1 MASQSRFRLF
11 VLALTAFAIG
21 SSLADVGARA
31 PQARQQPAN
40 QRPTA
45 TFRSSVD
52 LVTVN
57 VVVRDKNGNIV
68 RGLTRDD
75 FTITEDG
82 RPQTVSTFDFEEIAT
97 SAVEAAPVEIPT
109 ILGSVGRASAAVA
122 AAPAAPAPSID
133 MHGRRVIALFFDL
146 SSMQPEEVTRSAAS
160 AREYID
166 KRLTPSDM
174 VAIVTLSTTLQV
186 VQEFTSDRAL
196 LLQTI
201 DRLSG
206 VEGMGFEET
215 AAADATDDTATA
227 FSADDAEFALF
238 NTDRR
243 LQAIQ
248 ALIEAMAPIEQKKSL
263 IYFSGGMTQSG
274 LDNRVAIRTVTDR
287 AVRSNVSIYAADS
300 RGLQALGPAG
310 DATQAST
317 RGQSAFSGRA
327 VSARFDSMSASQ
339 DALTAMAEDTGGRA
353 FFDQNDFKSV
363 FDRVVADTSAYY
375 LLGFSST
382 NPSKDGRFRRI
393 RVSLKRSDLKLEYR
407 AGYYAGRDFA
417 HSGKEDREQ
426 QLQEQ
431 LFSDLS
437 VTDLPV
443 YASSAYFRIKGDR
456 YFVPLWVVVPVSKLP
471 IDKTKANAKATLD
484 LLAVVR
490 DPQQRPIA
498 RIRDT
503 INLSVSPTEEV
514 QRKNV
519 QYQTDL
525 ELPPGLF
532 QLKVVV
538 RENETG
544 QLGSFEAII
553 SVPDLGRSPIRVSS
567 VIVGS
572 RLQDGLKKDPRNPLL
587 QNGRE
592 LIPSVAHV
600 ITAGQPL
607 YLYYELY
614 DAASSAQPPTPTTPA
629 APGAP
634 ATPPAAPAAARPGAK
649 PAATPQPVRVLSNVV
664 FFRGQKRVFET
675 ELVEAVSE
683 AAFDR
688 RATTFQLE
696 VPTTDLPPGLY
707 TAQVNVIDDIAG
719 TFAFPRLIV
728 YVKK

>member
-1 MASQSRFRLF
+1 MALQSRSRS
-11 VLALTAFAIG
+11 VLPALAAAAVAV
-21 SSLADVGARA
+21 SLAVAGTHGL
-31 PQARQQPAN
+31 QAQ
-40 QRPTA
+40 QRPAA
-45 TFRSSVD
+45 TFRSSID

-57 VVVRDKNGNIV
+57 VVVRDRNGNIV

-82 RPQTVSTFDFEEIAT
+82 RQQSISTFDFEEIAT
-97 SAVEAAPVEIPT
+97 APPEAAPAAIPT
-109 ILGSVGRASAAVA
+109 ILGSVGRAA
-122 AAPAAPAPSID
+122 AAPAPAAAAEPKPVID
-133 MHGRRVIALFFDL
+133 MHGRRLIAMLFDL
-146 SSMQPEEVTRSAAS
+146 SSMQPEEVQRSAAS
-160 AREYID
+160 ARDYID
-166 KRLTPSDM
+166 KRLTPADM
-174 VAIVTLSTTLQV
+174 VAIATLSTTLQV
-186 VQEFTSDRAL
+186 VQEFTSDRDV

-206 VEGMGFEET
+206 VEGMGFEEV
-215 AAADATDDTATA
+215 AAADATDDTSSA
-227 FSADDAEFALF
+227 FTADDSEFTLF

-243 LQAIQ
+243 LQALQ
-248 ALIEAMAPIEQKKSL
+248 ALTEAMAPIEQKKSL
-263 IYFSGGMTQSG
+263 IYFSSGMTQTG
-274 LDNRVAIRTVTDR
+274 LDNRVAIRTVIDR
-287 AVRSNVSIYAADS
+287 AVRSNVSIYTADM

-310 DATQAST
+310 DASQAST

-327 VSARFDSMSASQ
+327 VSARFDSMTASQ
-339 DALTAMAEDTGGRA
+339 DALSSLAEDTGGRA

-382 NPSKDGRFRRI
+382 NPAKDGRFRRV
-393 RVSLKRSDLKLEYR
+393 RVALKRQDLKLEYR
-407 AGYYAGRDFA
+407 AGYYAPRDFA
-417 HSGKEDREQ
+417 HSGKDDREQ
-426 QLQEQ
+426 QLMEQ

-443 YASSAYFRIKGDR
+443 YATSAYFRMKGDR

-471 IDKTKANAKATLD
+471 IDKTKASAKATLD

-490 DPQQRPIA
+490 DPQQRPVA

-503 INLSVSPTEEV
+503 VNLAVSGAEEV

-525 ELPPGLF
+525 ELPPGVF

-544 QLGSFEAII
+544 TMGSFEALIN
-553 SVPDLGRSPIRVSS
+553 VPDLGRSPIKISS

-572 RLQDGLKKDPRNPLL
+572 RLQAGMKKDPRNPLL
-587 QNGRE
+587 QNGQE

-600 ITAGQPL
+600 VAVGQPL

-614 DAASSAQPPTPTTPA
+614 DAASA
-629 APGAP
+629 G
-634 ATPPAAPAAARPGAK
+634 PAAPAPAQAPGAK
-649 PAATPQPVRVLSNVV
+649 PVAGAPVRVLSNVV
-664 FFRGQKRVFET
+664 FFRGPKRVFET
-675 ELVEAVSE
+675 NLVEAVSQ
-683 AAFDR
+683 AASDR
-688 RATTFQLE
+688 KATTFQLE

-707 TAQVNVIDDIAG
+707 TCQVNVIDDVAG
-719 TFAFPRLIV
+719 TFAFPRLVV

>member
-1 MASQSRFRLF
+1 MR
-11 VLALTAFAIG
+11 
-21 SSLADVGARA
+21 
-31 PQARQQPAN
+31 
-40 QRPTA
+40 
-45 TFRSSVD
+45 
-52 LVTVN
+52 
-57 VVVRDKNGNIV
+57 
-68 RGLTRDD
+68 
-75 FTITEDG
+75 
-82 RPQTVSTFDFEEIAT
+82 
-97 SAVEAAPVEIPT
+97 
-109 ILGSVGRASAAVA
+109 
-122 AAPAAPAPSID
+122 
-133 MHGRRVIALFFDL
+133 GRRVIAMFFDL
-146 SSMQPEEVTRSAAS
+146 SSMQPEDVLRSAAS
-160 AREYID
+160 ARDYID

-174 VAIVTLSTTLQV
+174 IALVTLSTTLQV
-186 VQEFTSDRAL
+186 VQDFTADRDL

-206 VEGMGFEET
+206 VEGAGFEELAT
-215 AAADATDDTATA
+215 DVTDDTSTA

-263 IYFSGGMTQSG
+263 VYFSGGMTQSG

-287 AVRSNVSIYAADS
+287 AVRSNVSIYTADS

-310 DATQAST
+310 DASQAST

-327 VSARFDSMSASQ
+327 AAARFESMSSSQ
-339 DALTAMAEDTGGRA
+339 DALTALAEDTGGRA
-353 FFDQNDFKSV
+353 FFDQNDFKAV

-382 NPSKDGRFRRI
+382 NPAKNGRFRRI
-393 RVSLKRSDLKLEYR
+393 RVSVKRPDLKLEYR
-407 AGYYAGRDFA
+407 AGYYAPRDFA

-426 QLQEQ
+426 QLMEQ

-456 YFVPLWVVVPVSKLP
+456 YFVPLWVVVPASKVQFKKSS
-471 IDKTKANAKATLD
+471 DKEKATLD

-490 DPQQRPIA
+490 DPQQRPVA

-503 INLSVSPTEEV
+503 INLSVSATEEV

-538 RENETG
+538 RENQTG
-544 QLGSFEAII
+544 LLGSFEAII

-572 RLQDGLKKDPRNPLL
+572 RLQAGMKKDPRNPLL
-587 QNGRE
+587 QGGRE

-600 ITAGQPL
+600 VTAGQPL

-614 DAASSAQPPTPTTPA
+614 DAASSTAPLPA
-629 APGAP
+629 D
-634 ATPPAAPAAARPGAK
+634 PPAPGAK
-649 PAATPQPVRVLSNVV
+649 PAAKPAAATPQPVRVLSNVV
-664 FFRGQKRVFET
+664 FFRGQKRAFET

-688 RATTFQLE
+688 RATTFRLE

-728 YVKK
+728 YVRK

>member
-1 MASQSRFRLF
+1 MALQSRFRPVL
-11 VLALTAFAIG
+11 LALVAAAIG
-21 SSLADVGARA
+21 TSGAVVGGRA
-31 PQARQQPAN
+31 PQAQ
-40 QRPTA
+40 QRPVSQRPAA
-45 TFRSSVD
+45 TFRSSID

-57 VVVRDKNGNIV
+57 VVVRDRNGNVV
-68 RGLTRDD
+68 RGLTRAD
-75 FTITEDG
+75 FTVTEDG

-97 SAVEAAPVEIPT
+97 ASPETVPVEIPT
-109 ILGSVGRASAAVA
+109 ILGSVGRAPAAPA
-122 AAPAAPAPSID
+122 AAPAPEPKSVID
-133 MHGRRVIALFFDL
+133 MQGRRVIAMFFDL
-146 SSMQPEEVTRSAAS
+146 SSMQPEEVLRSATS

-166 KRLTPSDM
+166 KRLTPYDM
-174 VAIVTLSTTLQV
+174 IAIVTLSTTLQV
-186 VQEFTSDRAL
+186 VQDFTSDRDL

-248 ALIEAMAPIEQKKSL
+248 ALVEAMAPIEQKKSL
-263 IYFSGGMTQSG
+263 IYFSSGMTQSG

-310 DATQAST
+310 DASQAST
-317 RGQSAFSGRA
+317 RGQAAFSGRA

-339 DALTAMAEDTGGRA
+339 DALTALAEDTGGRA
-353 FFDQNDFKSV
+353 FFDQNDFKAV

-393 RVSLKRSDLKLEYR
+393 RVSVKRPDLKLEYR
-407 AGYYAGRDFA
+407 AGYYAARDFA
-417 HSGKEDREQ
+417 HSGREDREQ

-443 YASSAYFRIKGDR
+443 YASSAYFRMRGDR
-456 YFVPLWVVVPVSKLP
+456 YFVPIWIVVPASKVQFKKAS
-471 IDKTKANAKATLD
+471 DKDKATLD

-490 DPQQRPIA
+490 DPGQRPVA

-503 INLSVSPTEEV
+503 INLSVSATEQV

-525 ELPPGLF
+525 ELPPGVF

-538 RENETG
+538 RENQTG
-544 QLGSFEAII
+544 TIGSFEALIN
-553 SVPDLGRSPIRVSS
+553 VPDLGRSPIRLSS

-572 RLQDGLKKDPRNPLL
+572 RLQAEKKKDPRNPLL
-587 QNGRE
+587 QGGQE
-592 LIPSVAHV
+592 LIPSIAHV
-600 ITAGQPL
+600 ITTGQPL

-614 DAASSAQPPTPTTPA
+614 DAASTAPA
-629 APGAP
+629 AQAV
-634 ATPPAAPAAARPGAK
+634 AAPAGAK
-649 PAATPQPVRVLSNVV
+649 PAAAAAAAATAPVRVLSNVV
-664 FFRGQKRVFET
+664 FFKGQKRVLET
-675 ELVEAVSE
+675 SLVEAVSQ
-683 AAFDR
+683 AAPDR
-688 RATTFQLE
+688 KATTFRLE

-707 TAQVNVIDDIAG
+707 TCQVNVIDDMAG
-719 TFAFPRLIV
+719 TFAFPRLVV
-728 YVKK
+728 YVRK

>member
-1 MASQSRFRLF
+1 MPSQSRFRSV
-11 VLALTAFAIG
+11 VLALTAVAVG
-21 SSLADVGARA
+21 WSLADVGARA
-31 PQARQQPAN
+31 PQAQQRPAN

-57 VVVRDKNGNIV
+57 VVVRDRSGNIV

-75 FTITEDG
+75 FTVTEDG
-82 RPQTVSTFDFEEIAT
+82 RPQTISTFDFEQIAT
-97 SAVEAAPVEIPT
+97 TAVAEAVPVEIPT
-109 ILGSVGRASAAVA
+109 ILGSVGRAA
-122 AAPAAPAPSID
+122 AAPAPAPAAAPPPTID

-146 SSMQPEEVTRSAAS
+146 GSMQPEDVQRSAAS
-160 AREYID
+160 ARDYID
-166 KRLTPSDM
+166 KRLTASDM
-174 VAIVTLSTTLQV
+174 IAIVTLSTTLQV
-186 VQEFTSDRAL
+186 IQDFTADRNL

-201 DRLSG
+201 DRISG
-206 VEGMGFEET
+206 VEGMGFEELAT
-215 AAADATDDTATA
+215 DVTDDTSTA
-227 FSADDAEFALF
+227 FTADDAEFALF

-263 IYFSGGMTQSG
+263 VYFSGGMTQSG

-310 DATQAST
+310 DASQAST
-317 RGQSAFSGRA
+317 RGQAAFSGRA
-327 VSARFDSMSASQ
+327 VAARFSAMSASQ
-339 DALTAMAEDTGGRA
+339 DALTALAEDTGGRA
-353 FFDQNDFKSV
+353 FFDQNDFQAV

-393 RVSLKRSDLKLEYR
+393 RVNVKRPDLKLEYR
-407 AGYYAGRDFA
+407 AGYYAPRDFA

-443 YASSAYFRIKGDR
+443 YASSAYFRMRGDR
-456 YFVPLWVVVPVSKLP
+456 YFVPLWVVVPASKVQFKKSS
-471 IDKTKANAKATLD
+471 DKDKATLD

-490 DPQQRPIA
+490 DPQQRPVA

-503 INLSVSPTEEV
+503 INLSVSATEEV

-538 RENETG
+538 RENQTG
-544 QLGSFEAII
+544 LLGSFEAII

-572 RLQDGLKKDPRNPLL
+572 RLQAGVKKDPRNPLL
-587 QNGRE
+587 QSGRE

-614 DAASSAQPPTPTTPA
+614 DAASSAAPPTPT
-629 APGAP
+629 
-634 ATPPAAPAAARPGAK
+634 APAAATGAASRPGAK
-649 PAATPQPVRVLSNVV
+649 PAASKPPAATPQPVRVLSNVV

-675 ELVEAVSE
+675 ELVEALAE

-707 TAQVNVIDDIAG
+707 TAQVNVIDDVAG

>member
-1 MASQSRFRLF
+1 MPSQSPFRSLT
-11 VLALTAFAIG
+11 LALVAVAIG
-21 SSLADVGARA
+21 LSLADVVART
-31 PQARQQPAN
+31 PQPRQQPAN

-57 VVVRDKNGNIV
+57 VVVRDRNGNIV

-75 FTITEDG
+75 FTVTEDG
-82 RPQTVSTFDFEEIAT
+82 RPQTISTFDFEEVTTAAT
-97 SAVEAAPVEIPT
+97 DAVPVEIPT
-109 ILGSVGRASAAVA
+109 VLGSVGRASVAPA

-133 MHGRRVIALFFDL
+133 MHGRRVTALFFDL
-146 SSMQPEEVTRSAAS
+146 SSMQPEEAARSAAS
-160 AREYID
+160 AREYVD
-166 KRLTPSDM
+166 KRLTPSDL

-186 VQEFTSDRAL
+186 VQEFTSDRDL

-201 DRLSG
+201 DRMSG
-206 VEGMGFEET
+206 VEGMGFEEA
-215 AAADATDDTATA
+215 AAADTTDDTATA

-327 VSARFDSMSASQ
+327 VSARFDSMSSSQ
-339 DALTAMAEDTGGRA
+339 DALTALAEDTGGRA
-353 FFDQNDFKSV
+353 FFDQNDFKAV

-375 LLGFSST
+375 LLGFTST
-382 NPSKDGRFRRI
+382 NPAKDGRFRRL
-393 RVSLKRSDLKLEYR
+393 RVSLKRTDLKLEYR

-471 IDKTKANAKATLD
+471 IDKTKTTAKATLD

-490 DPQQRPIA
+490 DLQQRPIA

-503 INLSVSPTEEV
+503 INLSVSASEEV

-538 RENETG
+538 RENQTG
-544 QLGSFEAII
+544 TLGSFEAII
-553 SVPDLGRSPIRVSS
+553 SVPDLGRSPIRISS

-572 RLQDGLKKDPRNPLL
+572 RLQNGLKKDPRNPLL

-600 ITAGQPL
+600 IASGQPL
-607 YLYYELY
+607 YLYYEVY
-614 DAASSAQPPTPTTPA
+614 DAAA
-629 APGAP
+629 ASPV
-634 ATPPAAPAAARPGAK
+634 APAAQVQTAVQAQPGAK
-649 PAATPQPVRVLSNVV
+649 PAAAASHPVRVLSNVV

-675 ELVEAVSE
+675 ELVEAVSQS
-683 AAFDR
+683 ASDR
-688 RATTFQLE
+688 KATTFQLE
-696 VPTTDLPPGLY
+696 VPTTNLPPGLY
-707 TAQVNVIDDIAG
+707 TAQVNVIDDVAG
-719 TFAFPRLIV
+719 TFAFPRLVV

>member
-1 MASQSRFRLF
+1 
-11 VLALTAFAIG
+11 
-21 SSLADVGARA
+21 
-31 PQARQQPAN
+31 
-40 QRPTA
+40 
-45 TFRSSVD
+45 
-52 LVTVN
+52 
-57 VVVRDKNGNIV
+57 
-68 RGLTRDD
+68 
-75 FTITEDG
+75 
-82 RPQTVSTFDFEEIAT
+82 
-97 SAVEAAPVEIPT
+97 
-109 ILGSVGRASAAVA
+109 
-122 AAPAAPAPSID
+122 
-133 MHGRRVIALFFDL
+133 
-146 SSMQPEEVTRSAAS
+146 
-160 AREYID
+160 
-166 KRLTPSDM
+166 
-174 VAIVTLSTTLQV
+174 
-186 VQEFTSDRAL
+186 
-196 LLQTI
+196 
-201 DRLSG
+201 
-206 VEGMGFEET
+206 
-215 AAADATDDTATA
+215 
-227 FSADDAEFALF
+227 
-238 NTDRR
+238 
-243 LQAIQ
+243 
-248 ALIEAMAPIEQKKSL
+248 MAPIEQKKSL
-263 IYFSGGMTQSG
+263 VYFSGGMTQSG

-310 DATQAST
+310 DASQAST

-339 DALTAMAEDTGGRA
+339 DALTALAEDTGGRA
-353 FFDQNDFKSV
+353 FFDQNDFAAV

-393 RVSLKRSDLKLEYR
+393 RVSLKRPDLKLEYR
-407 AGYYAGRDFA
+407 AGYYAPRDFA

-443 YASSAYFRIKGDR
+443 YASSAYFRIRGDR
-456 YFVPLWVVVPVSKLP
+456 YFVPLWVVVPASKVP
-471 IDKTKANAKATLD
+471 FKKSSDKDKATLD

-490 DPQQRPIA
+490 DPQQRPVA

-503 INLSVSPTEEV
+503 INLSVSTTEEV

-538 RENETG
+538 RENQTG
-544 QLGSFEAII
+544 QLGSFEALI

-572 RLQDGLKKDPRNPLL
+572 RLQAGMKKDPRNPLL
-587 QNGRE
+587 QSGRE

-614 DAASSAQPPTPTTPA
+614 DAASSATPPGQA
-629 APGAP
+629 APDAPNAAGA
-634 ATPPAAPAAARPGAK
+634 ATRRAAK
-649 PAATPQPVRVLSNVV
+649 PATTPQPVRVLSNVV

-675 ELVEAVSE
+675 DLVEAVSE

-719 TFAFPRLIV
+719 TFAFPRLVV

>member
-1 MASQSRFRLF
+1 MPSQSSFRS
-11 VLALTAFAIG
+11 VMLALVVVAIG
-21 SSLADVGARA
+21 ASLADVGARA
-31 PQARQQPAN
+31 PEPRQQPAN

-57 VVVRDKNGNIV
+57 VVVRDRNGNIV

-75 FTITEDG
+75 FTVTEDG
-82 RPQTVSTFDFEEIAT
+82 RPQTISNFDFEEVAAAAT
-97 SAVEAAPVEIPT
+97 EAAPVEIPT
-109 ILGSVGRASAAVA
+109 ILGGVGRAA
-122 AAPAAPAPSID
+122 AAPSAAPTAPAPSID
-133 MHGRRVIALFFDL
+133 MHGRRVTALFFDL
-146 SSMQPEEVTRSAAS
+146 SSMQPEEATRSAAS
-160 AREYID
+160 ARDYID
-166 KRLTPSDM
+166 KRLTPSDLI
-174 VAIVTLSTTLQV
+174 AIVTLSTTLQV
-186 VQEFTSDRAL
+186 AQEFTSDRDL

-201 DRLSG
+201 DRISG
-206 VEGMGFEET
+206 VEGMGFEE
-215 AAADATDDTATA
+215 AAAVDSTDDTATA

-339 DALTAMAEDTGGRA
+339 DALTALAEDTGGRA
-353 FFDQNDFKSV
+353 FFDQNDFKAV

-375 LLGFSST
+375 LLGFTST
-382 NPSKDGRFRRI
+382 NPAKDGRFRRL
-393 RVSLKRSDLKLEYR
+393 RVSVKRADLKLEYR

-503 INLSVSPTEEV
+503 VNLSVSASEEV

-538 RENETG
+538 RENQTG
-544 QLGSFEAII
+544 TLGSFEAII
-553 SVPDLGRSPIRVSS
+553 SVPDLGRSPIRISS

-600 ITAGQPL
+600 IAAGQPL

-614 DAASSAQPPTPTTPA
+614 DAAA
-629 APGAP
+629 ASPVAP
-634 ATPPAAPAAARPGAK
+634 APQAQPGAK
-649 PAATPQPVRVLSNVV
+649 PAAASSHPVRVLSNVV

-675 ELVEAVSE
+675 ELVEAVSQS
-683 AAFDR
+683 ASDR
-688 RATTFQLE
+688 KATTFQLE

-707 TAQVNVIDDIAG
+707 TAQVNVIDDVAG
-719 TFAFPRLIV
+719 TFAFPRLVV

>member
-1 MASQSRFRLF
+1 MASQSRIRPF
-11 VLALTAFAIG
+11 VLALAAVTIG
-21 SSLADVGARA
+21 SSLGDVGARA
-31 PQARQQPAN
+31 PQQAQQRPAN

-57 VVVRDKNGNIV
+57 VVVRDKSGNV
-68 RGLTRDD
+68 VLGLTKDD
-75 FTITEDG
+75 FTVTEDG
-82 RPQTVSTFDFEEIAT
+82 RPQTISTFDFEQIAMT
-97 SAVEAAPVEIPT
+97 AVAEALPVEIPT
-109 ILGSVGRASAAVA
+109 ILGSVGRAA
-122 AAPAAPAPSID
+122 AAPAPAPAAAPTPTID
-133 MHGRRVIALFFDL
+133 MRGRRVIAMFFDL
-146 SSMQPEEVTRSAAS
+146 SSMQPEDVLRSAAS
-160 AREYID
+160 ARDYID

-174 VAIVTLSTTLQV
+174 IALVTLSTTLQV
-186 VQEFTSDRAL
+186 VQDFTADRDL

-206 VEGMGFEET
+206 VEGAGFAEL
-215 AAADATDDTATA
+215 ATDVTDETSTA
-227 FSADDAEFALF
+227 FTADDAEFALF

-263 IYFSGGMTQSG
+263 VYFSGGMTQSG

-287 AVRSNVSIYAADS
+287 AVRSNVSIYTADS

-310 DATQAST
+310 DASQAST

-327 VSARFDSMSASQ
+327 AAARFESMSSSQ
-339 DALTAMAEDTGGRA
+339 DALTALAEDTGGRA
-353 FFDQNDFKSV
+353 FFDQNDFKAV

-375 LLGFSST
+375 LLGFTST
-382 NPSKDGRFRRI
+382 NPAKNGRFRRI
-393 RVSLKRSDLKLEYR
+393 RVSVKRPDLKLEYR
-407 AGYYAGRDFA
+407 AGYYAPRDFA

-426 QLQEQ
+426 QLMEQ

-443 YASSAYFRIKGDR
+443 YASSAYFRIRGDR
-456 YFVPLWVVVPVSKLP
+456 YFVPLWVVVPASKVQFKKSS
-471 IDKTKANAKATLD
+471 DKEKATLD

-490 DPQQRPIA
+490 DPQQRPVA

-503 INLSVSPTEEV
+503 INLSVSATEEV

-532 QLKVVV
+532 NLKVVV
-538 RENETG
+538 RENQTG
-544 QLGSFEAII
+544 LLGSFEAII

-572 RLQDGLKKDPRNPLL
+572 RLQAGTKKDPRNPLL
-587 QNGRE
+587 QAGRE

-614 DAASSAQPPTPTTPA
+614 DAASSAAPPTA
-629 APGAP
+629 D
-634 ATPPAAPAAARPGAK
+634 PPAPGAK
-649 PAATPQPVRVLSNVV
+649 PAARPAAATPQPVRVLSNVV
-664 FFRGQKRVFET
+664 FFRGQRRAFET

-688 RATTFQLE
+688 RATTFRLE

-728 YVKK
+728 YVRK

>member
-1 MASQSRFRLF
+1 MGSQSRLRS
-11 VLALTAFAIG
+11 VLPALVAVAIG
-21 SSLADVGARA
+21 TSLADVGARA
-31 PQARQQPAN
+31 PQAQQRPAN

-45 TFRSSVD
+45 TFRSSID

-57 VVVRDKNGNIV
+57 VVVRDRNGNIV

-75 FTITEDG
+75 FTVTEDG

-97 SAVEAAPVEIPT
+97 APPEAVPAEIPT
-109 ILGSVGRASAAVA
+109 ILGSVGRAVS
-122 AAPAAPAPSID
+122 APAPAPEAPPTID
-133 MHGRRVIALFFDL
+133 MRGRRVIAMFFDL
-146 SSMQPEEVTRSAAS
+146 SSLQPEDVLRSTAS

-166 KRLTPSDM
+166 QRLTPSDM
-174 VAIVTLSTTLQV
+174 IAIVTLSTTLQV
-186 VQEFTSDRAL
+186 VQDFTGDRDL
-196 LLQTI
+196 LLQTL

-206 VEGMGFEET
+206 VEGMGFEDL
-215 AAADATDDTATA
+215 AAADAADETATA
-227 FSADDAEFALF
+227 FTADDAEFTLF

-263 IYFSGGMTQSG
+263 VYFSGGMTQTG

-287 AVRSNVSIYAADS
+287 AVRSNVSIYTADS

-317 RGQSAFSGRA
+317 RGQAAFSGRA
-327 VSARFDSMSASQ
+327 VSARFESMSASQ
-339 DALTAMAEDTGGRA
+339 DALTALAEDTGGRA
-353 FFDQNDFKSV
+353 FFDQNDFKAV

-393 RVSLKRSDLKLEYR
+393 RVSVKRTDLRLEYR
-407 AGYYAGRDFA
+407 AGYYAPRDFA

-426 QLQEQ
+426 QLMEQ

-443 YASSAYFRIKGDR
+443 YASSAYFRMKGDR
-456 YFVPLWVVVPVSKLP
+456 YFVPLWVIVPASKVAFKKSS
-471 IDKTKANAKATLD
+471 DKEKATLD

-490 DPQQRPIA
+490 DTQQRPIA

-503 INLSVSPTEEV
+503 VNLSVSAADEV

-538 RENETG
+538 RENQTG
-544 QLGSFEAII
+544 TLGSFEAII
-553 SVPDLGRSPIRVSS
+553 SVPDLGRSPIRLSS

-572 RLQDGLKKDPRNPLL
+572 RLQAGMKKDPRNPLL

-600 ITAGQPL
+600 IAAGQPL

-614 DAASSAQPPTPTTPA
+614 DAAA
-629 APGAP
+629 A
-634 ATPPAAPAAARPGAK
+634 PAAPAAEVRPGARQ
-649 PAATPQPVRVLSNVV
+649 AAAASKAVRVLSNVV
-664 FFRGQKRVFET
+664 FFRGQQRVFET
-675 ELVEAVSE
+675 ELIEAVSQT
-683 AAFDR
+683 ASDR
-688 RATTFQLE
+688 KATTFQLE

-707 TAQVNVIDDIAG
+707 TAQVNVIDDVAG
-719 TFAFPRLIV
+719 TFAFPRLVV

>member
-11 VLALTAFAIG
+11 VLALAAFAIG
-21 SSLADVGARA
+21 ASLADVGARA

-146 SSMQPEEVTRSAAS
+146 SSMQPEEATRSAAA
-160 AREYID
+160 AREYVE
-166 KRLTPSDM
+166 KRLTPSDL

-614 DAASSAQPPTPTTPA
+614 DAASSAQPSTPTAPA

-634 ATPPAAPAAARPGAK
+634 ATPPAAPAGF
-649 PAATPQPVRVLSNVV
+649 TVW
-664 FFRGQKRVFET
+664 
-675 ELVEAVSE
+675 
-683 AAFDR
+683 
-688 RATTFQLE
+688 
-696 VPTTDLPPGLY
+696 
-707 TAQVNVIDDIAG
+707 
-719 TFAFPRLIV
+719 
-728 YVKK
+728 